1 MRLSI
6 EQRRLT
12 VQFVRAG
19 MHINFVAKLFQTSR
33 QTISYWTKQDLR
45 TAKDVPHFR
54 KSKITVEVEASILYM
69 RCTFKWGSA
78 RIQQGLMN
86 LPNFMLDEME
96 YKIQEFSLS
105 RTSIN
110 NIFQKHKLNG
120 YRRQKKSWKF
130 FRAKKPNEL
139 WQVDLKEFKL
149 NGRKYY
155 IYVVVDDYSRYIIQ
169 LKLFSYCPTTRDLIL
184 AMRKL
189 KIMPEKILSD
199 NGAQFKKQWASDLL
213 EMKVEAIFA
222 HPYYPQDKGKVER
235 SIRNLAEEFVNL
247 LKYFNHWLGKME
259 LWRIWHNKK
268 RFHRGIRGFPE
279 EVYVKL

>member
-1 MRLSI
+1 MFGLFFRHALAELFSVDRKTVWYWKT
-6 EQRRLT
+6 ETQNSNFKDTQRKI
-12 VQFVRAG
+12 Q
-19 MHINFVAKLFQTSR
+19 
-33 QTISYWTKQDLR
+33 
-45 TAKDVPHFR
+45 P
-54 KSKITVEVEASILYM
+54 SKITVEVEASILYM
-69 RCTFKWGSA
+69 RCIFKWGSA
-78 RIQQGLMN
+78 RIQQGLIN

-96 YKIQEFSLS
+96 HRIQEFSLS

-110 NIFQKHKLNG
+110 NIFQKHKING

-130 FRAKKPNEL
+130 FRAEKPNEL

-155 IYVVVDDYSRYIIQ
+155 IFVVVDDYSRFIIQ
-169 LKLFSYCPTTRDLIL
+169 LKLFNHCPTTRELIL
-184 AMRKL
+184 ATREL

-213 EMKVEAIFA
+213 GLKVEVIFA

-247 LKYFNHWLGKME
+247 LRHFNHWLGKME
-259 LWRIWHNKK
+259 LWRVWHNEK
-268 RFHRGIRGFPE
+268 RFHRGIQGFPG
-279 EVYVKL
+279 EVYGELDS